1 MSFPLYRC
9 AACGSPHVVETTQTD
24 GIKYDFVKGAIGTV
38 VLGTGGA
45 VAGVTNRTKKA
56 YQCPDCGLT
65 LDHPMPMELKCSI
78 DLGVSSSRM
87 RNGIL
92 VGGMQ
97 FTWEEITKQFRNI
110 ESGDGDEEIA
120 QGKMSEEELLL
131 SKATATQEEFDRAFD
146 TLHQYATQKYS
157 TKNLPTKKEY
167 KNAVAA
173 LYTVVE
179 NCYKYLPPNKIE
191 RGYKST
197 PYRGW
202 KNFHLDDCIDEYTLF
217 RYYELTGKFMDNVF
231 TNINDPCDINTIK
244 LKEPFLELLFSRY
257 KFEVRYCGLWRY
269 LKSDNSANFKIGIPR
284 APESDDDLLF
294 WQVRVLLGGFATE
307 DNSLDNIRTMVAVPT
322 LWTDEDGFYY
332 TDWAFPDT
340 PLFQAE
346 NRQESA
352 LQTQL
357 FFDNFPEKK
366 AEYDELLNEYRT
378 ALQTYNRAKEEAKA
392 TVQQIEEKIKVNEEK
407 IVAFAPQKKEYT
419 QQINTLSAK
428 IFGKAKA
435 QAEIERLQGLLS
447 EIEQQE
453 EQLSAENK
461 ALSESL
467 EAKKKAQNDDSKKK
481 YENLRIIR
489 KRIIG
494 KMNYFLVLHPI
505 EEIEEEKED
514 TPSEPLTEEIKIAEP
529 DNQNGSSPNPSVYAD
544 QLRELKALLDE
555 GILTQEEFDA
565 KKRQILG
572 L

>member
-56 YQCPDCGLT
+56 FQCPDCGLT

-120 QGKMSEEELLL
+120 QQKLSEEELLL

-146 TLHQYATQKYS
+146 TLHQYATQNYS
-157 TKNLPTKKEY
+157 TMNLPTKKAY
-167 KNAVAA
+167 SAAVEA

-179 NCYKYLPPNKIE
+179 NCYKYLPPSRIKADYD
-191 RGYKST
+191 GTT
-197 PYRGW
+197 PYRKW
-202 KNFHLDDCIDEYTLF
+202 KDFHLVRCIDDYTLF
-217 RYYELTGKFMDNVF
+217 RYYEHTGTFLDNVF
-231 TNINDPCDINTIK
+231 RDREEDRIKYLEPFIPTLVSKYHINDMNALWKVYDGDASFFIFTP
-244 LKEPFLELLFSRY
+244 EL
-257 KFEVRYCGLWRY
+257 
-269 LKSDNSANFKIGIPR
+269 DNEHI
-284 APESDDDLLF
+284 F
-294 WQVRVLLGGFATE
+294 WQIRSLIGGME
-307 DNSLDNIRTMVAVPT
+307 ESGIEES
-322 LWTDEDGFYY
+322 LWTIVALPRMWCDESTFAY
-332 TDWAFPDT
+332 TDWAFT
-340 PLFQAE
+340 NSPLNGE
-346 NRQESA
+346 TYEGKP
-352 LQTQL
+352 QTNL
-357 FFDNFPEKK
+357 FFQSYPEKK
-366 AEYDELLNEYRT
+366 AEYDALLNDYKAEKQKEDD
-378 ALQTYNRAKEEAKA
+378 AMAEAEKAVQKIQKQIKAKEEKQNALATQKA
-392 TVQQIEEKIKVNEEK
+392 EHNQQIS
-407 IVAFAPQKKEYT
+407 
-419 QQINTLSAK
+419 TLSKK
-428 IFGKAKA
+428 IFGKAKT
-435 QAEIERLQGLLS
+435 QAEIEHLKELVS

-453 EQLSAENK
+453 SALVAESEAFPQLLETAENNLSA
-461 ALSESL
+461 L
-467 EAKKKAQNDDSKKK
+467 QNNRFPCSSKYKR
-481 YENLRIIR
+481 RICA
-489 KRIIG
+489 
-494 KMNYFLVLHPI
+494 KMNYFIVWHPI
-505 EEIEEEKED
+505 EEAEEPGEPTD
-514 TPSEPLTEEIKIAEP
+514 PSEPLTEEIKIAEP
-529 DNQNGSSPNPSVYAD
+529 DDQNGSSPNPSAYAD